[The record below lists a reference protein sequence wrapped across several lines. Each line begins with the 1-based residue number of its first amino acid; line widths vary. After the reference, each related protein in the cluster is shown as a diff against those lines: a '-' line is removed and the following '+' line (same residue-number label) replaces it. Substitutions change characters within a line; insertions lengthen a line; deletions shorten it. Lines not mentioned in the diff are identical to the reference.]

1 MSNARHVL
9 SLARHEYR
17 AALRSRILVVLL
29 VILVIVTAA
38 SVYIATAGY
47 ASKLADYDAY
57 RAAAQASGLDRIAP
71 SPLAPLSLLRGGL
84 EYLEIIGAVIAIAL
98 GYLSISR
105 ERANRTLALL
115 QSRPVTA
122 GDRALGSFLG
132 ALAVFATLVTATALV
147 GVLSIGLIAHD
158 WISPS
163 EGFQLL
169 LAYLAALLYLGAFYC
184 LGAIATARARSSA
197 NGLVV
202 ALGIWLLVVLVLP
215 QIGDTL
221 DADNQLPG
229 GLFQALT
236 LDRDGETSVM
246 AHFTGYEKTR
256 TLIEDTS
263 FAKHFER
270 FAFAMTDVKDR
281 YRPFTLGQLLR
292 ETRTDII
299 WLLSATVA
307 LFLGLRR
314 TYKHTPSTGGT
325 S

>member
-1 MSNARHVL
+1 MNSSRRRRILA
-9 SLARHEYR
+9 LARHEYR
-17 AALRSRILVVLL
+17 AAVRSRILISLL
-29 VILVIVTAA
+29 LILIVVTAA

-47 ASKLADYDAY
+47 ASKLAEYETY
-57 RAAAQASGLDRIAP
+57 RAAAQALDRIAL

-105 ERANRTLALL
+105 ERANRTLPLL
-115 QSRPVTA
+115 QSRPVTS
-122 GDRALGSFLG
+122 GERALGSFAG
-132 ALAVFATLVTATALV
+132 AMALFATLVAATAAV
-147 GVLSIGLIAHD
+147 GILSIGLFAKD
-158 WISPS
+158 WISAP
-163 EGFQLL
+163 EAFQLL
-169 LAYLAALLYLGAFYC
+169 LAYLAAILYLGAFYC
-184 LGAIATARARSSA
+184 LGAIATAKAKTSA
-197 NGLVV
+197 NGLVI
-202 ALGIWLLVVLVLP
+202 ALGVWLVVVLVLP

-263 FAKHFER
+263 LAKHFER
-270 FAFAMTDVKDR
+270 FSFAMTDVKDR
-281 YRPFTLGQLLR
+281 YRPFTLVQLLR

-299 WLLSATVA
+299 WLLSAA
-307 LFLGLRR
+307 AAMFLGLRR
-314 TYKHTPSTGGT
+314 TYKNTNSTGGT
-325 S
+325 A